1 MVHGGLGTAC
11 FGFRFAKHFKAGILM
26 MNRSTLF
33 NIFLR
38 SLTIQVSFNFW
49 RMQNLG
55 FLFAVL
61 PMIRGRGWDSSRVAE
76 FLSRHFQRFNTHPY
90 LAPSVIGSVT
100 GMEEEGAAPEGVR
113 DLKNALM
120 GPYAA
125 IGDSFFWGAL
135 RSVSSVGAVILAL
148 SGTLLAPIFF
158 LLVYTPAQWWVRA
171 AGFLEGY
178 RLRRNGIDFI
188 RKLDL
193 PETTGKARWL
203 LLILTAVLAAIAVET
218 AGRLSQPL
226 LPGIPW
232 NIVAALVF
240 LLVFLGV
247 RRGISQVKILY
258 GMAILCIMVS
268 FGYD

>member
-1 MVHGGLGTAC
+1 
-11 FGFRFAKHFKAGILM
+11 
-26 MNRSTLF
+26 
-33 NIFLR
+33 
-38 SLTIQVSFNFW
+38 
-49 RMQNLG
+49 
-55 FLFAVL
+55 
-61 PMIRGRGWDSSRVAE
+61 
-76 FLSRHFQRFNTHPY
+76 
-90 LAPSVIGSVT
+90 
-100 GMEEEGAAPEGVR
+100 MEEEGAAPQGVQ

-148 SGTLLAPIFF
+148 SGTLLAPLFF
-158 LLVYTPAQWWVRA
+158 LLVYTPAQWWVRG

-247 RRGISQVKILY
+247 RRGISQVRILY
-258 GMAILCIMVS
+258 GMAIICIMVS

>member
-1 MVHGGLGTAC
+1 
-11 FGFRFAKHFKAGILM
+11 M

-61 PMIRGRGWDSSRVAE
+61 PLIRGRGWDSSRVAE
-76 FLSRHFQRFNTHPY
+76 FLYRHFQRFNTHPY

-203 LLILTAVLAAIAVET
+203 LLILTAVLAAIAVES